1 MQVYLATL
9 ESTKVLENMPD
20 NYIKYG
26 LVSFYYLKGKKAEKK
41 MKLILSKCKYL
52 LVDSGAHS
60 FQHGKKEY
68 EEI

>member
-1 MQVYLATL
+1 
-9 ESTKVLENMPD
+9 MPD